1 MVRCR
6 PSASP
11 SSLSLSLQIE
21 QRYDLNEIR
30 SLLTGTVRDN
40 LTEDYQRSALKT
52 AMQCLTGA
60 AGENNV
66 PADFCLRQLNKQ
78 RSVNWAVLPD
88 KPSVIDGTVRPF
100 AVIITIRGA
109 VSFSYTSG

>member
-1 MVRCR
+1 MLNG
-6 PSASP
+6 
-11 SSLSLSLQIE
+11 SL
-21 QRYDLNEIR
+21 
-30 SLLTGTVRDN
+30 RDQ

-66 PADFCLRQLNKQ
+66 PADFCQLQLNKQ

-88 KPSVIDGTVRPF
+88 KPSVVDGSVRPF
-100 AVIITIRGA
+100 AVIITIRGMLFTDRGI
-109 VSFSYTSG
+109 SNYRHL